1 MDLMKKNLAPIADEA
16 WDEIEKQAQITLKGN
31 LSARGLVDFDGPHG
45 WKKASVNLGRAKL
58 AESGVI
64 EGVLFGKRDVQPL
77 IETRVNFALDLKDL
91 DDVERGLKTPDLEPL
106 IAACRKAAQFEEK
119 AVYLG
124 FEKGGIAG
132 IFKSSEHTPIKIK
145 NEAKSFAKSIEEA
158 VVALQK
164 GGIGGPHNLV
174 LGTAL
179 YQTLMEGE
187 SGYPLKK
194 RVDDIIRGKIAW
206 SPALKGGA
214 LISGRGGDFIF
225 TVGQDLSLGYAGHT
239 AEKVNLFIAE
249 SFTFQVIEPKAAIE
263 IALQ

>member
-1 MDLMKKNLAPIADEA
+1 MDLMKKSLAPITDEA
-16 WDEIEKQAQITLKGN
+16 WGEIEKQAQLTLKGN

-45 WKKASVNLGRAKL
+45 WKMASINLGRAKL

-77 IETRVNFALDLKDL
+77 IETRVNFSLNLKDL
-91 DDVERGLKTPDLEPL
+91 DDVDRGLKAPDLEPL
-106 IAACRKAAQFEEK
+106 IAACRKAAHFEEK
-119 AVYLG
+119 AIYLG

-132 IFKSSEHTPIKIK
+132 IFKSSEHPPVKIK
-145 NEAKSFAKSIEEA
+145 NEPKAYAKSIEEA
-158 VVALQK
+158 VVSLQK
-164 GGIGGPHNLV
+164 AGIGGPYNLV

-194 RVDDIIRGKIAW
+194 RVEDIIRGKIVW
-206 SPALKGGA
+206 SPAIKGGA
-214 LISGRGGDFIF
+214 LISGRGGDFIL
-225 TVGQDLSLGYAGHT
+225 TVGQDLSLGFAGQ
-239 AEKVNLFIAE
+239 AADKVNLFIAE

-263 IALQ
+263 IAL